1 MVSRC
6 RRKNSLCHLVC
17 VQASIDLQN
26 IGTQLIICNV
36 KSMRHQAEKIFMN
49 KGCHL
54 TLCFPPDKNL
64 SYLREF
70 PKTRGGK
77 NDLFRDDLDIK
88 DIRRTD
94 VCFVNVWW
102 NSSIMTPD
110 FSSYWWAGMKFG
122 AHIQDVCRMN
132 PNAFAELLTV
142 HIRLTF
148 VLKHTKRTGQTL
160 EKTPEL

>member
-54 TLCFPPDKNL
+54 TLCLPPDKNL

-77 NDLFRDDLDIK
+77 KWPIQGWFGHKRQKKNWCLLREHLVKQQHHDFLQISPAIDGLE
-88 DIRRTD
+88 
-94 VCFVNVWW
+94 W
-102 NSSIMTPD
+102 N
-110 FSSYWWAGMKFG
+110 
-122 AHIQDVCRMN
+122 
-132 PNAFAELLTV
+132 LV
-142 HIRLTF
+142 HISRTSVGWILTPLLSCWLF
-148 VLKHTKRTGQTL
+148 T
-160 EKTPEL
+160 